1 MAPSGAIF
9 FVLMSRLSPQP
20 LSSEPAMRPIRTD
33 LVEPLYSIAATR
45 AWEQQ
50 SAAQCPPHQLMALAG
65 AAVARL
71 ARALVP
77 HARCIWVACGP
88 GNNGGDGL
96 VAATHL
102 HRWAQQQGGLT
113 RVVVTHAWH
122 AAMPADAQWAWQQA
136 HAAGVEWATEAPA
149 AFDLAIDA
157 VFGIGYTRVPQGA
170 VATWMRQLRT
180 TPSPVLCVDVPS
192 GLQAD
197 TGAMPTE
204 FGEPSATAAG
214 PRFTLSLL
222 TLKPGLFTAAGRDA
236 AGQVWLDTL
245 QTTPDAS
252 LLPTAY
258 LHGTPVPAT
267 SASQPH
273 ASHKGRYGDVVV
285 LGGQDVSV
293 NGAGMTGAAVLA
305 ARAALHAGAGRVLVG
320 LLGTPDSPTAQG
332 AVRWDPVSPGLMF
345 RSASSLLDSTALH
358 TAVVCG
364 CGGGESVAAVLPQVL
379 TTATRLV
386 LDADALNA
394 VAASAPLQA
403 LLAQRRERAAF
414 TVLTPHPLEAARLL
428 ACSTADVMA
437 QRLQAAQ
444 TLSDRW
450 GVVCVLKGSGTVVSA
465 PGKLPRINPTGNAGL
480 ATAGSGDVLAGMV
493 GSVLAPPDLSDE
505 QRYQGVLR
513 AVFEHGRVADDWLA
527 ADAGHSLSAN
537 RLADAVP
544 SLRG

>member
-1 MAPSGAIF
+1 M
-9 FVLMSRLSPQP
+9 RL
-20 LSSEPAMRPIRTD
+20 IRTD
-33 LVEPLYSIAATR
+33 RVEPLYNVAATR

-113 RVVVTHAWH
+113 RVVVTHSGHSAL
-122 AAMPADAQWAWQQA
+122 PADAQWAWQQA
-136 HAAGVEWATEAPA
+136 RAAGVEWATEAPA

-157 VFGIGYTRVPQGA
+157 VFGIGYSRVPQGA
-170 VATWMRQLRT
+170 EAAWMRQLRA

-197 TGAMPTE
+197 TGAMSAWPS
-204 FGEPSATAAG
+204 EPMALAG
-214 PRFTLSLL
+214 ARFTLSLL

-245 QTTPDAS
+245 QTPPDAA

-258 LHGTPVPAT
+258 LHGRPA
-267 SASQPH
+267 SATVGGQPH
-273 ASHKGRYGDVVV
+273 ASHKGSYGDVVV

-293 NGAGMTGAAVLA
+293 NGAGMTGAAILA
-305 ARAALHAGAGRVLVG
+305 ARAALHTGAGRVWVG
-320 LLGTPDSPTAQG
+320 LLGTQSL
-332 AVRWDPVSPGLMF
+332 RWDPVSPGLMF
-345 RSASSLLDSTALH
+345 RSTASLLDSTALR
-358 TAVVCG
+358 TAAVVCG
-364 CGGGESVAAVLPQVL
+364 CGGGESVAAVLPKVL
-379 TTATRLV
+379 TTSTRLV

-403 LLAQRRERAAF
+403 LLAQRRERVAF

-444 TLSDRW
+444 AISDRW

-465 PGKLPRINPTGNAGL
+465 PGRLPRINPTGNAGL
-480 ATAGSGDVLAGMV
+480 ATAGSGDVLAGML
-493 GSVLAPPDLSDE
+493 GSVLAPADLSHEQCDE
-505 QRYQGVLR
+505 GVLR

-527 ADAGHSLSAN
+527 AGSGHSLSAS
-537 RLADAVP
+537 RLADALP
-544 SLRG
+544 SLRA